1 MNLRI
6 YILKPTDYLDGSQQK
21 QPPINIHRQSASA
34 KNAHVRTN
42 FGKTSKKST
51 MSEWE
56 SLGYGGQAS
65 TMIYDCVRAEASKK
79 SGVVGKYTW
88 CLITRKEIGIVK
100 VLCHAYNATMSYDMG
115 M

>member
-1 MNLRI
+1 
-6 YILKPTDYLDGSQQK
+6 
-21 QPPINIHRQSASA
+21 
-34 KNAHVRTN
+34 
-42 FGKTSKKST
+42 
-51 MSEWE
+51 
-56 SLGYGGQAS
+56 
-65 TMIYDCVRAEASKK
+65 MIYDCVRAEASKK